1 MEVINNENNNES
13 TVAGGIARRWRRP
26 GAHNKYA
33 EGRRVERVMRGVARE
48 TRESAAWQDRGEPV
62 EDRTVECLTWTVGD
76 DEGAHRREEK
86 SDRRRANNR
95 KYEDG

>member
-1 MEVINNENNNES
+1 M
-13 TVAGGIARRWRRP
+13 
-26 GAHNKYA
+26 
-33 EGRRVERVMRGVARE
+33 ERVMRGVARE

-95 KYEDG
+95 KYERESRQCGANDNVVTSNGDGKEEGGEWR